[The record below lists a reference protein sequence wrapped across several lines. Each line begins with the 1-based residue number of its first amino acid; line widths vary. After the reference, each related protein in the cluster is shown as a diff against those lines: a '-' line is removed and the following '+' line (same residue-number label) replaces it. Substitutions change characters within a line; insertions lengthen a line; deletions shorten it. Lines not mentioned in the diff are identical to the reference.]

1 MIAIHVIS
9 ADQNEAKKIVHLLI
23 SERLIWNATVTE
35 SVGYT
40 RKRGPRKIHETQQV
54 LITAKTKSLLFQP
67 INQLLRETYGDQMP
81 VLYALPIV
89 YVDPEQADQLLQR
102 TLKT

>member
-1 MIAIHVIS
+1 MMAIHIIC
-9 ADQNEAKKIVHLLI
+9 ADQTEAKKIIHLLI
-23 SERLIWNATVTE
+23 GERLIWNATVME
-35 SVGYT
+35 STGYT
-40 RKRGPRKIHETQQV
+40 RKRGPGKINETQQV

-67 INQLLRETYGDQMP
+67 INHRLRETYGDQMP

-89 YVDPEQADQLLQR
+89 YMDPEQADQLLQR